1 MINRKIIIGCVF
13 FLLLQAEA
21 LTQIYIP
28 GVSYPGA
35 HHYTEYIP
43 GSLPIIISAPH
54 GGYLTP
60 DVIPD
65 RTCNDPV
72 YVNDAFTQE
81 LIRELQNSIYNEFGC
96 YAHVV
101 INLLD
106 RSKLDANRNL
116 AEGACGNDS
125 AKQAWNDFNNFLD
138 IAETAVMSQY
148 GKGLYID
155 LHGHGNPIQRLEI
168 GYLLYDDELQLSD
181 AILNTETYINYSSIL
196 NLVNTNPNAFLHAEL
211 LRGDNSFGTFISE
224 KGYPAVPSSADP
236 FPNLGDNYYSGGY
249 NTIQRS
255 SYNGGTIDGFQIECN
270 MNGVRNTADNRK
282 KFADSLA
289 SVLKIYMT
297 THYFLDFELEGCGNF
312 TYAIQQADASVI
324 TVNPNP
330 VKDVI
335 QFTTT
340 ANKLYNVTI
349 TNISG
354 VFLLSLDHLFLN
366 SSVNIEALPAGFY
379 FIVINQNNLT
389 STHQIIK
396 L

>member
-1 MINRKIIIGCVF
+1 MLKLKYFIGCVF
-13 FLLLQAEA
+13 FLLMHVVAFAQ
-21 LTQIYIP
+21 TYIP
-28 GVSYPGA
+28 GVSYFGE
-35 HHYTEYIP
+35 HSYTEYIP

-72 YVNDAFTQE
+72 YANDAFTQE
-81 LIRELQNSIYNEFGC
+81 LIREVQNAIYNEFGC

-125 AKQAWNDFNNFLD
+125 AKQAWNDFNDFLD
-138 IAETAVMSQY
+138 IAETSVLSQY

-168 GYLLYDDELQLSD
+168 GYLLYDDELQLAD
-181 AILNTETYINYSSIL
+181 DILNTETYIDYSSIQ
-196 NLVNTNPNAFLHAEL
+196 NLVNTNPGAFSHAEL
-211 LRGDNSFGTFISE
+211 LRGENSFGTLISD
-224 KGYPAVPSSADP
+224 KGYPAVPSTADP
-236 FPNLGDNYYSGGY
+236 FPNIGDNYYSGGY

-270 MNGVRNTADNRK
+270 MSGVRNTADNRK
-282 KFADSLA
+282 KFADSIA
-289 SVLKIYMT
+289 SVLKIYLT
-297 THYFLDFELEGCGNF
+297 THFFLDFELEGCGDF
-312 TYAIQQADASVI
+312 TYAIQQADANEISVS
-324 TVNPNP
+324 PNP
-330 VKDVI
+330 VKDVL
-335 QFTTT
+335 QFTAST
-340 ANKLYNVTI
+340 NELYNVTI

-354 VFLLSLDHLFLN
+354 VVLLALGDLC
-366 SSVNIEALPAGFY
+366 SSNAINIEALPAGFY
-379 FIVINQNNLT
+379 FIVVKQNNLT
-389 STHQIIK
+389 STRQIIK